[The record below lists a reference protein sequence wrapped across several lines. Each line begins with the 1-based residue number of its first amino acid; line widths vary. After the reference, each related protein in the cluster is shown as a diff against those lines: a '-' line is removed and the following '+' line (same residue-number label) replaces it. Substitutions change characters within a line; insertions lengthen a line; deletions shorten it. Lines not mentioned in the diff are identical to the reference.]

1 MSFWRRGLPV
11 AAVLAAFGCSGPAPD
26 EAVAGAQPAA
36 QAQTYTAEQLLG
48 WPRAGE
54 ANWRAVEGGAVQA
67 DAGSGGYLVTPD
79 DYADFEV
86 SAEFWVTPEAN
97 SGVFVRCTDPSAPGA
112 GNCYEVNIF
121 DQRPDQTYRTGGI
134 VDVAAP
140 TRVVYTGG
148 RWNRMMVTARG
159 PELRVVLNDHPVVE
173 VRDERLRSGR
183 IALQYGSGTVLF
195 RNVRID
201 RR

>member
-1 MSFWRRGLPV
+1 MSFWIRGLPLIAGI
-11 AAVLAAFGCSGPAPD
+11 AAVGCSGPAPD
-26 EAVAGAQPAA
+26 SAVAGNEPAA
-36 QAQTYTAEQLLG
+36 ARTYTAEALLA

-54 ANWRAVEGGAVQA
+54 ANWRVADGGAVQA

-79 DYADFEV
+79 DYADFDISV
-86 SAEFWVTPEAN
+86 EFWVTPEAN

-112 GNCYEVNIF
+112 ANCYEVNIF

-134 VDVAAP
+134 VNVAAP
-140 TRVVYTGG
+140 SRVVYTGG
-148 RWNRMMVTARG
+148 RWNRMEVSARG
-159 PELRVVLNDHPVVE
+159 PELRVVLNEQPVVE
-173 VRDERLRSGR
+173 VRDERLPEGR

-195 RNVRID
+195 RNVRIE